1 MFNIYPSHL
10 SSTSYHSSV
19 SSATSLPSSAE
30 RKRDLSSPKRRPQAK
45 EEVQKILGDLM
56 KMIPGITADQSLS
69 TLEMM
74 QTVIDYIQDLEETLE
89 SNGSSGSGRSGPDVS
104 MLFDLHCNI
113 ANGRSFSD

>member
-10 SSTSYHSSV
+10 SSSYHSTV
-19 SSATSLPSSAE
+19 SSATSIPANADH
-30 RKRDLSSPKRRPQAK
+30 KRDISSPKRRPQAK

-89 SNGSSGSGRSGPDVS
+89 GNGSQGSGRPGPDVS

-113 ANGRSFSD
+113 ANERPFSD